1 MRRGR
6 RGLADGLNLLRRN
19 SLRRMRRIRLVLL
32 EMIRMAIV
40 HHRTLRRCVL
50 NRWRRIRILDCVKH
64 GVEKMR
70 PDHDVA
76 GPDFRHGLLGGILA
90 LDLLALRLLGFRPI
104 SHQYSVAKPFLLRPF
119 QGG

>member
-1 MRRGR
+1 
-6 RGLADGLNLLRRN
+6 
-19 SLRRMRRIRLVLL
+19 
-32 EMIRMAIV
+32 
-40 HHRTLRRCVL
+40 
-50 NRWRRIRILDCVKH
+50 
-64 GVEKMR
+64 MR